1 MHSWEIL
8 LKAYR
13 GQRPQS
19 RDTFTAFQPHL
30 PPHPTTVLYL
40 ESSRG
45 EQGSVFKKS
54 GRGREYSKGG
64 EGEHP
69 RAPPLHAP
77 QHYTTSQSDT
87 LMTTPAAHC
96 MCRRTTPSPPPI
108 QPPSSYPA
116 PSSHPTPP
124 PIHPCP
130 SSHAAPLLPSTP
142 PLLLPSTPSTLL
154 PAPSNVHSPHA
165 PGLGPP
171 KQWLTGQLLPHK
183 QRTAS

>member
-1 MHSWEIL
+1 MHSWELL

-19 RDTFTAFQPHL
+19 RGTLTAFQPHL

-87 LMTTPAAHC
+87 LMTTHQHTACAEELLPVLPSNPPLISRPPPPIQLLLQSTPA
-96 MCRRTTPSPPPI
+96 PPI
-108 QPPSSYPA
+108 QPPSSLPAPLLITSPPPPMQA
-116 PSSHPTPP
+116 PSSHLP
-124 PIHPCP
+124 HP
-130 SSHAAPLLPSTP
+130 SSHPPHPPSFQP
-142 PLLLPSTPSTLL
+142 PLTYTLHML
-154 PAPSNVHSPHA
+154 
-165 PGLGPP
+165 
-171 KQWLTGQLLPHK
+171 QD
-183 QRTAS
+183 